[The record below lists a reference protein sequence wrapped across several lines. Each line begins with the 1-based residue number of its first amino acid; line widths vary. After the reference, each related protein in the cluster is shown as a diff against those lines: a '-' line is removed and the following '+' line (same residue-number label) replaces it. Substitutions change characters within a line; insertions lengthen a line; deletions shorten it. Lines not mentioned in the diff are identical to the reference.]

1 MHGELKIFCGSSNAA
16 LGAAM
21 AKSAGSILGE
31 INLKRFSSGEIYAQ
45 FLEDVRGRDVFLLQT
60 CVEPVN
66 DNLMELLIMI
76 DAAKRSSAERITVI
90 MPNYF
95 YARQDRKTASRESI
109 TAKLVADMITAAG
122 ADRVLCIDL
131 HSDQLQGFFDI
142 PLDNLPGRKIFLKK
156 ARELSKGNEC
166 VVVSPDAGA
175 AKHATSIAASLDAGL
190 AIINKSRPE
199 HNTCV
204 STHLIG
210 DDVKGKVC
218 FIFDDLIDT
227 AGTVCSASKLLKE
240 VGAKKVFVFATHGVF
255 SANAYKNINGS
266 KIDRLFVSDS
276 IPLAKASE
284 KIEVLS
290 IASYLA
296 DAIKCIHNNES
307 VSRLFSD

>member
-131 HSDQLQGFFDI
+131 HSDQLQGFLTFRLI
-142 PLDNLPGRKIFLKK
+142 TCPEGKFSLKK
-156 ARELSKGNEC
+156 HGSYLKVMSAWLFPLMPALRSTPL
-166 VVVSPDAGA
+166 
-175 AKHATSIAASLDAGL
+175 ASLLRLTQGL
-190 AIINKSRPE
+190 RLLTRAVR
-199 HNTCV
+199 
-204 STHLIG
+204 ST
-210 DDVKGKVC
+210 
-218 FIFDDLIDT
+218 
-227 AGTVCSASKLLKE
+227 
-240 VGAKKVFVFATHGVF
+240 THAF
-255 SANAYKNINGS
+255 PRI
-266 KIDRLFVSDS
+266 
-276 IPLAKASE
+276 
-284 KIEVLS
+284 
-290 IASYLA
+290 
-296 DAIKCIHNNES
+296 
-307 VSRLFSD
+307 